1 MRVFSQFQF
10 TDLSRRKDGPS
21 IREEA
26 ITKPR
31 SEAEMGTAYPQ
42 PLERVRQLARRE
54 GGAAPRRLI
63 AHPGA
68 ENIRRLHDGEQQRQ
82 SHYGL
87 TEGRIVGN
95 PMAAFKCGS
104 LLIASITFLAI

>member
-1 MRVFSQFQF
+1 MRAFSQFEF
-10 TDLSRRKDGPS
+10 TDLSRRKEGPS
-21 IREEA
+21 IREEP

-31 SEAEMGTAYPQ
+31 SEAEMETAYRQ

-54 GGAAPRRLI
+54 DGAAPRRLI

-68 ENIRRLHDGEQQRQ
+68 EDIRRLHDWSPHCQ

-95 PMAAFKCGS
+95 PMAAFKSGS